1 GSEVTLKGPVGFA
14 VSFIYGQTLVA
25 ELPTMSKA
33 ERLISMTGNFVLEG
47 SSDLNTDRAMFIH
60 KLGHYGIMVLQ
71 AKFAEVVDF
80 YQDLINL
87 VDWTLISIWRPG
99 RIN

>member
-1 GSEVTLKGPVGFA
+1 
-14 VSFIYGQTLVA
+14 
-25 ELPTMSKA
+25 
-33 ERLISMTGNFVLEG
+33 
-47 SSDLNTDRAMFIH
+47 
-60 KLGHYGIMVLQ
+60 MVLQ

-87 VDWTLISIWRPG
+87 VDRTIWRPG